1 MTLFRYADIFRS
13 KYIAMNNLISK
24 FLLEGEKFM
33 PEMHLKQKTKKSKGT
48 GNCRYIYKTE
58 RENTY
63 FRQDMTYR
71 DFND

>member
-33 PEMHLKQKTKKSKGT
+33 PEMHLKQKTKKSKG
-48 GNCRYIYKTE
+48 NRKL
-58 RENTY
+58 
-63 FRQDMTYR
+63 
-71 DFND
+71 